1 MNRMILPGAIA
12 LALVAGLV
20 WWLTARPEP
29 ETAIPAGTTAT
40 QPADDTLAEDVDTSS
55 IIEMTLGDPDAPV
68 TVVEYA
74 SFTCPHCANFHDDQ
88 FKRLKADYID
98 TGKVRFVFR
107 DVYFDRLGL
116 WASMVARCGGTD
128 RFFGIAGM
136 LFDQQR
142 KWIGDG
148 QDPVAVADRLRKIG
162 KAAGLDNELLDACLA
177 DNDKARTL
185 VTWYQQHAEADGIS
199 STPSLV
205 IDGEKHSNM
214 AYDELKALID
224 KALAQ

>member
-185 VTWYQQHAEADGIS
+185 VAWYQQHAEADGIS

>member
-1 MNRMILPGAIA
+1 M
-12 LALVAGLV
+12 
-20 WWLTARPEP
+20 
-29 ETAIPAGTTAT
+29 PAGTTAT

-185 VTWYQQHAEADGIS
+185 VAWYQQHAEADGIS